1 MSPARLTTALF
12 GCALTL
18 VFFFGNIAP
27 GLAYETYP
35 GGSVASIRLDF
46 NTAHRLS
53 RLGAPAFNGAL
64 IAETCDPVTPASKA
78 LATRRMFETPEIRT
92 LNPLIFTR
100 SNRPKVS
107 RHLLEAI
114 LLI

>member
-53 RLGAPAFNGAL
+53 RSGAPGFNVAFIG
-64 IAETCDPVTPASKA
+64 ETCDPVTPAPKA
-78 LATRRMFETPEIRT
+78 QETPRMFETPPETHT
-92 LNPLIFTR
+92 LKPLIFAGFHGQ
-100 SNRPKVS
+100 K
-107 RHLLEAI
+107 
-114 LLI
+114 